1 MAIAIKGELTGGAI
15 ASVAAMLEADA
26 ADTQNLISA
35 INSFIEG
42 TTTTLTG
49 AGYDA
54 ARQKMAL
61 YAEDARTRQRLATEL
76 ASAITS
82 GASSLAGYMG
92 EYSYLDD
99 SEIPAIESQIK
110 TLEAQINN
118 ARATLASL
126 QSSDDPETRASA
138 ASYAQQITAWEATKK
153 ELQKKLDRLIGLAG
167 ADAAAF
173 GAVQGAAS
181 QVAQYGASVQGIK
194 VSTITT
200 TTQS

>member
-1 MAIAIKGELTGGAI
+1 MAKAIKGELSGGGI
-15 ASVAAMLEADA
+15 ASAVAMLEAEA

-35 INSFIEG
+35 INSFIDG

-61 YAEDARTRQRLATEL
+61 YLEDARSRQKIAAEL
-76 ASAITS
+76 ASAITQ

-92 EYSYLDD
+92 EYSILDD
-99 SEIPAIESQIK
+99 ADIPEIESQIK
-110 TLEAQINN
+110 TLESQIAN
-118 ARATLASL
+118 ARATLTSL
-126 QSSDDPETRASA
+126 ESSSDESTRSSA
-138 ASYAQQITAWEATKK
+138 ASYAQQISAWEATKA

-167 ADAAAF
+167 ADASAF
-173 GAVQGAAS
+173 GAVSSAAS
-181 QVAQYGASVQGIK
+181 QVSQYSASVEGIS

-200 TTQS
+200 TTK